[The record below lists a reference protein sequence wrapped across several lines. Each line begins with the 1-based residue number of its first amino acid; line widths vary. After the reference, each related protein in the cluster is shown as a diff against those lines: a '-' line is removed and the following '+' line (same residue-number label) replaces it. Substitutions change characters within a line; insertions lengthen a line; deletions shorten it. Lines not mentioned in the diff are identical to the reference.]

1 MKKGFDGLRGWQKT
15 LGGIVLIALLANVST
30 IAAEKP
36 KKIISTKENRLSA
49 FEITEGD
56 RAFIELREAAK
67 RNDIART
74 QTLAASLASYPY
86 DDYVAYFRIKPQL
99 FDSAG
104 SARADTNADSQVM
117 TFLNQYQ
124 GTALAD
130 RMRNDW
136 LLVLGKRKDWSRFDI
151 EYPKFVLDDDTQVK
165 CYALQSKLAQGE
177 NPTKVSIDAR
187 AILLDPRYFGQACQ
201 ELVPALVAAGG
212 MTQSEGKAIG
222 RAATEM
228 GFDTMSRRLGGE
240 DPIADIVK
248 VAKTDPA
255 KAFKDFSQNASR
267 YSKENQAVAWGVIGQ
282 FLAKKLDPN
291 ADDAY
296 RLQQGLGYNE
306 LLSTEGQEWKVRAG
320 LRAKDWTLVKNA
332 IEGMNPAVRSKDP
345 AWTYWYARALK
356 VDGQNEKAR
365 ENLELLAEQYH
376 FYGQLARE
384 DLGKSNQ
391 VPARTK
397 VSDAEIELMS
407 QRKGFIRGE
416 RLYAMNLRFEGNR
429 EWNWELRNMTD
440 KQLLASAEY
449 AKRIGLYDR
458 VVNTADRTKQEH
470 DFSLRYPTPYRDEL
484 SPIAKQIDLNLAWT
498 YGLIRQE
505 SRFIMNASSSVG
517 ASGLMQVMPNTAK
530 YVAKKIG
537 MTAYTNDKLV
547 DTNTNLTLGSN
558 YLNMVLADLDGSWVL
573 ASAAYN
579 AGPSRSKTWREKL
592 TSPTE
597 GAIFAETIPFN
608 ETRAYVKNVL
618 ANATYYSSVIHG
630 QTASLK
636 QRLGVIN
643 PKVANASELP

>member
-1 MKKGFDGLRGWQKT
+1 VKKRFDGLRGWQKT

-104 SARADTNADSQVM
+104 GARADTNADSQVM

-212 MTQSEGKAIG
+212 MTPSEGKAIG

-248 VAKTDPA
+248 AAKTDPA

-320 LRAKDWTLVKNA
+320 LRA
-332 IEGMNPAVRSKDP
+332 
-345 AWTYWYARALK
+345 
-356 VDGQNEKAR
+356 
-365 ENLELLAEQYH
+365 
-376 FYGQLARE
+376 
-384 DLGKSNQ
+384 
-391 VPARTK
+391 
-397 VSDAEIELMS
+397 
-407 QRKGFIRGE
+407 
-416 RLYAMNLRFEGNR
+416 
-429 EWNWELRNMTD
+429 
-440 KQLLASAEY
+440 
-449 AKRIGLYDR
+449 
-458 VVNTADRTKQEH
+458 
-470 DFSLRYPTPYRDEL
+470 
-484 SPIAKQIDLNLAWT
+484 
-498 YGLIRQE
+498 
-505 SRFIMNASSSVG
+505 
-517 ASGLMQVMPNTAK
+517 
-530 YVAKKIG
+530 
-537 MTAYTNDKLV
+537 
-547 DTNTNLTLGSN
+547 
-558 YLNMVLADLDGSWVL
+558 
-573 ASAAYN
+573 
-579 AGPSRSKTWREKL
+579 
-592 TSPTE
+592 
-597 GAIFAETIPFN
+597 
-608 ETRAYVKNVL
+608 
-618 ANATYYSSVIHG
+618 
-630 QTASLK
+630 
-636 QRLGVIN
+636 
-643 PKVANASELP
+643 